1 MPKSPLGVVLAV
13 LVTIGA
19 LLFGQRAGLDAQN
32 HLSYDS
38 TLNMSINVSSTEIMI
53 LYLQQWQ
60 PPLTSSNNQPPLT
73 HTPWAPWFSTPAP
86 YSRAHRAQSRH

>member
-1 MPKSPLGVVLAV
+1 MPKSPLGVVLAM

-19 LLFGQRAGLDAQN
+19 LLLGQRVGQDVQ
-32 HLSYDS
+32 HLLPYND

-60 PPLTSSNNQPPLT
+60 PPLTSSHNQPPLT
-73 HTPWAPWFSTPAP
+73 HTPSAPWFSTPAP
-86 YSRAHRAQSRH
+86 FQPPSQSRH